1 MFARTR
7 ATDPRRLPI
16 YLPMN
21 YGYTTLGKYQHR
33 RQALLDLAD
42 SANDPFLRMAP
53 GTARSCHTNF
63 YNDWME
69 QEELEGYL
77 PDIQAFVNQLLEARA
92 DPAEG

>member
-1 MFARTR
+1 M
-7 ATDPRRLPI
+7 
-16 YLPMN
+16 
-21 YGYTTLGKYQHR
+21 
-33 RQALLDLAD
+33 AL
-42 SANDPFLRMAP
+42 
-53 GTARSCHTNF
+53 GTARSCHANF